1 MSENTTYTSN
11 IPEYAQAPFERAVK
25 QAEALANQPYQ
36 PYQGERTAQFSPL
49 QLQAFQAA
57 QNQQVS
63 PWLGQAAG
71 ITQQASLLG
80 LNQQY
85 NPSQF
90 YAQQVQPGQIGA
102 QQVNAG
108 QFGFERVGGGP
119 QVLADRIAAG
129 QMGFERV
136 GGGPQVQ
143 ADRISGGQIGF
154 ERVGAGQVGT
164 QGFTAP
170 GAAEAYMSPYMQN
183 VVNVQ
188 QREAQRQADI
198 ARTQRGAQAVGA
210 GAFGGSRQAIMEA
223 EAARNLAQQK
233 GDIQSQGLQ
242 SAYQQAQSM
251 FTSDQARALQAQQAN
266 QQAMMQAQQANQQAG
281 LTTGQVGLQSY
292 MQAQQANQQA
302 AMQAALANQ
311 QEAQRA
317 ALANQQAGLTTGQT
331 NLQTMMQAQQA
342 NQQYGMQAQL
352 ANQQEA
358 QRAALANQ
366 QAGLT
371 TGQAGLGAYMQAQ
384 QLNQQAGLTAGQAN
398 LQAQMQAQQQ
408 NQQAGLEAQR
418 LSEQSRQYGAGF
430 GQQGMQAAL
439 QGANQLG
446 NLGQLGY
453 GQQMGIMSQQAA
465 LGGAQQQ
472 QVQNMLNTDYNAFQ
486 QAQNYPYQQLGFLSD
501 VLRGTAGTSR
511 TMYETYTP
519 PQPST
524 MQNLVGLG
532 SAAYGISQMAGVGKA
547 KGGSIKAAGLNEL
560 ALSRMKG

>member
-1 MSENTTYTSN
+1 
-11 IPEYAQAPFERAVK
+11 
-25 QAEALANQPYQ
+25 
-36 PYQGERTAQFSPL
+36 
-49 QLQAFQAA
+49 
-57 QNQQVS
+57 
-63 PWLGQAAG
+63 
-71 ITQQASLLG
+71 
-80 LNQQY
+80 
-85 NPSQF
+85 
-90 YAQQVQPGQIGA
+90 
-102 QQVNAG
+102 
-108 QFGFERVGGGP
+108 
-119 QVLADRIAAG
+119 
-129 QMGFERV
+129 
-136 GGGPQVQ
+136 
-143 ADRISGGQIGF
+143 
-154 ERVGAGQVGT
+154 
-164 QGFTAP
+164 
-170 GAAEAYMSPYMQN
+170 MSPYMQN
-183 VVNVQ
+183 VVNTQ

-430 GQQGMQAAL
+430 GQQGLQTAL
-439 QGANQLG
+439 QGAGQ
-446 NLGQLGY
+446 LGQLGSQQF
-453 GQQMGIMSQQAA
+453 GQEQGIMGQQAA
-465 LGGAQQQ
+465 FGGFQQQ
-472 QVQNMLNTDYNAFQ
+472 QVQDILNKQYADFTAER
-486 QAQNYPYQQLGFLSD
+486 NYPSQQLGFISD
-501 VLRGTAGTSR
+501 ILRGTQGTTR
-511 TMYETYTP
+511 TMYEQ
-519 PQPST
+519 QPS
-524 MQNLVGLG
+524 MLQNLAGLG
-532 SAAYGISQMAGVGKA
+532 AGAYGVSKMVGMA
-547 KGGSIKAAGLNEL
+547 KGGAVKSAGLAEL

>member
-1 MSENTTYTSN
+1 MSGGSGGGGSTATSYQTN
-11 IPEYAQAPFERAVK
+11 IPEYAKKPYMELVGQAQAVANAPYQEYTGERA
-25 QAEALANQPYQ
+25 
-36 PYQGERTAQFSPL
+36 AQFTPM
-49 QLQAFQAA
+49 QQQAFQSA
-57 QNQQVS
+57 QNQQVAPQIADAS
-63 PWLGQAAG
+63 NLAYSAASRAMG
-71 ITQQASLLG
+71 
-80 LNQQY
+80 QQY

-90 YAQQVQPGQIGA
+90 FARQIRPGQIGA

-108 QFGFERVGGGP
+108 QFGFERVG
-119 QVLADRIAAG
+119 A
-129 QMGFERV
+129 
-136 GGGPQVQ
+136 GPQVQ
-143 ADRISGGQIGF
+143 AERIGAGQIGY
-154 ERVGAGQVGT
+154 GNVGT

-210 GAFGGSRQAIMEA
+210 GAFGGSRQAILDA
-223 EAARNLAQQK
+223 EAARNLAMQK

-266 QQAMMQAQQANQQAG
+266 QQAGLTAGQANLQA
-281 LTTGQVGLQSY
+281 Y
-292 MQAQQANQQA
+292 
-302 AMQAALANQ
+302 
-311 QEAQRA
+311 
-317 ALANQQAGLTTGQT
+317 
-331 NLQTMMQAQQA
+331 MQAQQA
-342 NQQYGMQAQL
+342 NQQYGMQAAL

-398 LQAQMQAQQQ
+398 LQAMMQAQQQ

-430 GQQGMQAAL
+430 GQQGLQTAL
-439 QGANQLG
+439 QGAGQ
-446 NLGQLGY
+446 LGQLGQQQFGQEQAIT
-453 GQQMGIMSQQAA
+453 GQQAGF
-465 LGGAQQQ
+465 GGFQQQ
-472 QVQNMLNTDYNAFQ
+472 QIQDILNRQYADFSA
-486 QAQNYPYQQLGFLSD
+486 ARNYPTQQLGFLSD
-501 VLRGTAGTSR
+501 ILRGTQGTTRSI
-511 TMYETYTP
+511 YEAP
-519 PQPST
+519 PT
-524 MQNLVGLG
+524 TAQNLIGLG
-532 SAAYGISQMAGVGKA
+532 SAAYGVSKMAGMA
-547 KGGSIKAAGLNEL
+547 KGGKVKSAGLAEL